1 MERVKRSKTF
11 LLIFAFLPFIFGV
24 SAAADTGIPPT
35 PGSVSA
41 VDAGIPLTP
50 GRVPARETGIPPT
63 PGSVSAVDAGIPLT
77 PGDLPAVDAGIPAT
91 PGDLPAADAG
101 ISATDMETVGKRR
114 DPFKSPLFVSK
125 AAVSKIPAS
134 PLLKYALSEFKLVG
148 IIWGNLGR
156 SAVVEAPDG
165 KCYVI
170 KKGEEIGRL
179 RGKITE
185 IAKEKVV
192 VQNTVTDYLGK
203 TLNRK
208 IDMKLYKEEEIVNR

>member
-1 MERVKRSKTF
+1 MERVKKSRTF

-24 SAAADTGIPPT
+24 SAADAGIPVT

-41 VDAGIPLTP
+41 
-50 GRVPARETGIPPT
+50 
-63 PGSVSAVDAGIPLT
+63 
-77 PGDLPAVDAGIPAT
+77 
-91 PGDLPAADAG
+91 ADAD
-101 ISATDMETVGKRR
+101 IPATDMETAVKRR

-125 AAVSKIPAS
+125 AATSKVPAS

-148 IIWGNLGR
+148 IIWGDLGS

-170 KKGEEIGRL
+170 KKGEEIGKL
-179 RGKITE
+179 RGKITK

-192 VQNTVTDYLGK
+192 VQNAVTDYLGK
-203 TLNRK
+203 TQNQE
-208 IDMKLYKEEEIVNR
+208 IDMKLYKEEEIIQ